1 MITAEPTVCDDIAI
15 LIIGCAAWMNRDLQR
30 VADFLDAQLRAVLA
44 AVPRVPRLD
53 REARRRLAE
62 LANRIERARLE
73 ACARIVTVD
82 TLRRWFRTLVA
93 RKWTHPRTGPGR
105 PPIAPETEHLIV
117 TMARE
122 NPGWGVRGISQR
134 LHQLGIEV
142 SRATVRRVLRRN
154 GIDPAPMRT
163 MDSTWHDFLGA
174 HAAQIAAIDFTT
186 VECFDR
192 GQLITQYCLFAI
204 HHDTRRVGLVGITQ
218 HPDTA
223 WMAQQARNLTAA
235 DGFLA
240 GRRFLIMDRDA
251 SFSERFRAIL
261 ATGSVESVRTPPQSP
276 YCNAFIE
283 RFFRSIKE
291 ECLSR
296 IIPLSVDGLR
306 HAIGQFI
313 EPLP

>member
-1 MITAEPTVCDDIAI
+1 MTNAAPTVCDDIAI
-15 LIIGCAAWMNRDLQR
+15 LVIGCAAWMNRDLQR

-53 REARRRLAE
+53 REARGRLAE

-105 PPIAPETEHLIV
+105 PPIAPDAEQQIV

-134 LHQLGIEV
+134 LRLLGIAV

-163 MDSTWHDFLGA
+163 RDSTWDEFLAA

-186 VECFDR
+186 VECFDQGR
-192 GQLITQYCLFAI
+192 LTTQYCLFAI
-204 HHDTRRVGLVGITQ
+204 HHDTRRVS
-218 HPDTA
+218 
-223 WMAQQARNLTAA
+223 
-235 DGFLA
+235 LA
-240 GRRFLIMDRDA
+240 GIHPASRHRLDGAAGSQSDRRRWIPRRSSIPDHGSGRVVQRTLPGDPRHGWRG
-251 SFSERFRAIL
+251 ERAHATAVPELQRVHRA
-261 ATGSVESVRTPPQSP
+261 V
-276 YCNAFIE
+276 
-283 RFFRSIKE
+283 
-291 ECLSR
+291 
-296 IIPLSVDGLR
+296 
-306 HAIGQFI
+306 
-313 EPLP
+313 LP

>member
-105 PPIAPETEHLIV
+105 PPIAPDTEQQIV

-134 LHQLGIEV
+134 LRLLGIAV

-154 GIDPAPMRT
+154 AIDPAPMRAT
-163 MDSTWHDFLGA
+163 QPYAQAASRHDPATRARSASAQRAVWADSDWSA
-174 HAAQIAAIDFTT
+174 SRSAASNRWTSRSPRMPLYRSGYREARRARSACAAARLAPSTSPSA
-186 VECFDR
+186 R
-192 GQLITQYCLFAI
+192 
-204 HHDTRRVGLVGITQ
+204 
-218 HPDTA
+218 
-223 WMAQQARNLTAA
+223 QQVA
-235 DGFLA
+235 
-240 GRRFLIMDRDA
+240 
-251 SFSERFRAIL
+251 
-261 ATGSVESVRTPPQSP
+261 
-276 YCNAFIE
+276 
-283 RFFRSIKE
+283 K
-291 ECLSR
+291 
-296 IIPLSVDGLR
+296 
-306 HAIGQFI
+306 
-313 EPLP
+313 